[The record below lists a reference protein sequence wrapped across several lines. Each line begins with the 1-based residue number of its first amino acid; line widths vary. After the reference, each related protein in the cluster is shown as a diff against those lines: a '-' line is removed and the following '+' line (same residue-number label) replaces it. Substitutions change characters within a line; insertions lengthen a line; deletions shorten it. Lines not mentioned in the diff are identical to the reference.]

1 MKNILHVFVAVL
13 ALSAAADEPI
23 LQLRLRMPDVRS
35 DAAWASTYGIIRENP
50 GCCDE
55 VWFSTGIGY
64 PPLAVHAERAE
75 RMKRAAEDLR
85 RIGVVP
91 SLQVQ
96 ATIGHSDRIGNLE
109 DSSAKDWMG
118 WTSSTGLEDRVCSC
132 PRDPKF
138 LAYFREVS
146 KLYAAFRPGS
156 VWIDDDLRIDGHR
169 PATDKSRHGC
179 WCATCIAA
187 FNAETGGNWTRE
199 TLDKACKDPDLLK
212 KWRAFSIRSLA
223 DVARVIAEEMH
234 RHSPETTMA
243 LQFCHHE
250 GAVDKVLA
258 VARALH
264 EATGLKVGMRPG
276 GGAYYEIDPKSFVI
290 KSMTSCWFRRRIGD
304 PDVVGTW
311 CPEVESWPRAYGSRS
326 AQAAIVESFAAFMY
340 GMNAT
345 SLLLLDTRYEK
356 DDLYSRFILK
366 PLAGAA
372 PVLKGYAKANEGTV
386 PVGFAADGLKPDRL
400 YRWGLCGV
408 PVLPGVGRKLG
419 DLTKD
424 DLAMDIYTTGSA
436 DVQAKRDELDARAGG
451 MPAVVESPFAGLV
464 LPRVAADGSLRTVA
478 LMNTRIEAQGPVT
491 LRLRGVPASVSQL
504 TWSELRKSPVT
515 LPVTREGD
523 VVRVTVPEIAAWNA
537 GYIH

>member
-1 MKNILHVFVAVL
+1 MLASILLAALVANPL
-13 ALSAAADEPI
+13 MS
-23 LQLRLRMPDVRS
+23 LRLRGPHTS
-35 DAAWASTYGIIRENP
+35 TDAQWRETFKVLSANP

-55 VWFSTGIGY
+55 VWFSTGVSV
-64 PPLAVHAERAE
+64 PSLDWHREHAARLV
-75 RMKRAAEDLR
+75 RAAADLR

-96 ATIGHSDRIGNLE
+96 ATIGHSDDLTVNE
-109 DSSAKDWMG
+109 DYAAMSWTG
-118 WTSSTGLEDRVCSC
+118 WTGSTGVEDKRCSC
-132 PRDPKF
+132 PRQPGF
-138 LAYFREVS
+138 LAYFRE
-146 KLYAAFRPGS
+146 LARIYAAFRPGS

-199 TLDKACKDPDLLK
+199 TLDKACKDPALLK

-264 EATGLKVGMRPG
+264 EATGLKVGLRPG

-436 DVQAKRDELDARAGG
+436 DVQAKRNELDARACG
-451 MPAVVESPFAGLV
+451 MPAVVESPFVGLV